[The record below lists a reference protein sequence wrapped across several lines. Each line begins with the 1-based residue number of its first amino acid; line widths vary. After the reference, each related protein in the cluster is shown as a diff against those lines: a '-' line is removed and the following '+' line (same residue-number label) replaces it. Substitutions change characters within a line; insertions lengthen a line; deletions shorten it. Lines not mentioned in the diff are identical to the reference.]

1 AAKKLSSKGA
11 DMIVANDVSKN
22 VFGNDE
28 DQVTIL
34 QKNKST
40 KKWPKMSKRKTAQ
53 KLLQLIA
60 QKI

>member
-1 AAKKLSSKGA
+1 
-11 DMIVANDVSKN
+11 MIVANDVSKN

-40 KKWPKMSKRKTAQ
+40 KKWPKMSKQKIAQ